1 LFVAAALIIG
11 VAIAD
16 YATGYAVRLSILYL
30 LPIAMATWT
39 AGAVMGMAAAVV
51 SSSFWLFSFKSEHF
65 YLHQGFY
72 FWEAAVMLLGFLAF
86 AWSLAR
92 LRRALSQADER
103 FSRVI
108 EEMHA
113 AVYVADEARDEIVYA
128 NSEMKRIAGDLA
140 NKNPGEFERQFR
152 HESDSS
158 VTGTFRPI
166 EQGFTSGTVLN
177 PQTGRWYLLQ
187 SGPIPWGSNPHVKL
201 KVLTD
206 VTEQKNAELLREK
219 HRGII
224 YRATQLTTLAEI
236 ASTLAHEI
244 NQPLMVI
251 ATYTDACQRLLD
263 TQDFDRQEISRALR
277 KCHDQAVRVSSI
289 IERLREFIRQ
299 RQPQPSQC
307 DVKSVVSEAVAMLRP
322 QLDEACITV
331 DVSQVIPTLVIF
343 ADKILLIQV
352 LVNLMRNAIDAMRDN
367 LPQARKLSISVAL
380 QESGNV
386 EFSVSDN
393 GSGLGEASLEELS
406 SPFFTTKPDGLGL
419 GLAICRSVAEAH
431 GGRLWATENPLG
443 GTIFHLSIP
452 AGLSAQ

>member
-1 LFVAAALIIG
+1 
-11 VAIAD
+11 
-16 YATGYAVRLSILYL
+16 
-30 LPIAMATWT
+30 
-39 AGAVMGMAAAVV
+39 
-51 SSSFWLFSFKSEHF
+51 
-65 YLHQGFY
+65 
-72 FWEAAVMLLGFLAF
+72 
-86 AWSLAR
+86 
-92 LRRALSQADER
+92 
-103 FSRVI
+103 
-108 EEMHA
+108 
-113 AVYVADEARDEIVYA
+113 
-128 NSEMKRIAGDLA
+128 
-140 NKNPGEFERQFR
+140 
-152 HESDSS
+152 
-158 VTGTFRPI
+158 
-166 EQGFTSGTVLN
+166 
-177 PQTGRWYLLQ
+177 
-187 SGPIPWGSNPHVKL
+187 
-201 KVLTD
+201 
-206 VTEQKNAELLREK
+206 
-219 HRGII
+219 
-224 YRATQLTTLAEI
+224 LTTLAEI